1 MSNNS
6 DGYAKTSKKK
16 KTEQIFITLDPQPN
30 ISEFFP
36 PVLEDVSL
44 PKLEMD

>member
-6 DGYAKTSKKK
+6 DGCAKTSKK

>member
-6 DGYAKTSKKK
+6 DGCAKTKKI
-16 KTEQIFITLDPQPN
+16 KTEQIFITLDPQPK

-36 PVLEDVSL
+36 PVSEDARL
-44 PKLEMD
+44 PKLEID